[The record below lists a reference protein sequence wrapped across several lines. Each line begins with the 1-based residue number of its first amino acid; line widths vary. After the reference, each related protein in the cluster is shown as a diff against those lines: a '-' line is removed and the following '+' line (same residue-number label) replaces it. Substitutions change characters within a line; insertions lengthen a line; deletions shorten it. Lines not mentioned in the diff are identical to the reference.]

1 MVDFWRNIWKN
12 RKKRVVLILVV
23 VNFFLIFFI
32 SFLALTSSPLFCTR
46 VCHSMSSVAKAWEAS
61 SHSEIACVNCHV
73 ESNGFINFV
82 IHKMQAYKEPF
93 FEITGKY
100 KEGINKESE
109 LAEEM
114 PEEHCTVCH
123 SKNRNYTPSEGLK
136 FNTGAHEAHIEKVK
150 MKCPYCHN
158 RVGHDT
164 DDHENHLTMEWC
176 LKKCHEKDAFSQK
189 CTVCHTP
196 EFIERNPRPK
206 KK

>member
-1 MVDFWRNIWKN
+1 MFKTLKEIWKN
-12 RKKRVVLILVV
+12 PKKKLALILVG
-23 VNFFLIFFI
+23 VNILIIFFI
-32 SFLALTSSPLFCTR
+32 SFLALTSSPVFCTS
-46 VCHSMSSVAKAWEAS
+46 VCHSMGPVAKGWKAS

-93 FEITGKY
+93 FEITGRY

-123 SKNRNYTPSEGLK
+123 SANRNYTSSEGLNFGK
-136 FNTGAHEAHIEKVK
+136 VAHEVHLEKVN
-150 MKCPYCHN
+150 MRCPICHN
-158 RVGHDT
+158 RVGHKT
-164 DDHENHLTMEWC
+164 DDHEDHLTMEWC
-176 LKKCHEKDAFSQK
+176 LKKCHEKDAFSDK

-196 EFIERNPRPK
+196 EFNEKNPRPK
-206 KK
+206 K